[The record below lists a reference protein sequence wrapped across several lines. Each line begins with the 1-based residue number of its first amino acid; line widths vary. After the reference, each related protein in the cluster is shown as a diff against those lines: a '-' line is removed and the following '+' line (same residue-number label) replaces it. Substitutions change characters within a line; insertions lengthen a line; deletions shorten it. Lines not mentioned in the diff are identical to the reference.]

1 MGSVFMSLEFL
12 LPVVIAAALVLLVVL
27 LRSNKAKK
35 TDYDERQLSARNA
48 AYKGSF
54 IFLFSYCLFC
64 GLLQGFNV
72 RWAVPLVQTFLG
84 VILSLTL
91 FVALC
96 IIKDAYFSNSPKQIF
111 GSVISFFVFCVYGI
125 YFLIKELGEGG
136 AVWSNGELSE
146 PALYLTASVCFF
158 ILGMISIF
166 KIISERRKSED

>member
-1 MGSVFMSLEFL
+1 MSLEFL

-72 RWAVPLVQTFLG
+72 RWAEPTVQMFLG
-84 VILSLTL
+84 IILSLTL
-91 FVALC
+91 FIALC
-96 IIKDAYFSNSPKQIF
+96 IIKDAYFPNSPKHIF
-111 GSVISFFVFCVYGI
+111 SSVMFFFTFCVYNI
-125 YFLIKELGEGG
+125 YFLIKELGEGE
-136 AVWSNGELSE
+136 VIWSNGELSE

-158 ILGMISIF
+158 VLGMISIF

>member
-1 MGSVFMSLEFL
+1 MSLDFL
-12 LPVVIAAALVLLVVL
+12 LPVIIAAALVLIVVL
-27 LRSNKAKK
+27 LRSNKTKK
-35 TDYDERQLSARNA
+35 TNYDERQLSARNV

-64 GLLQGFNV
+64 GLLQSFNV

-96 IIKDAYFSNSPKQIF
+96 ILKDAYFSDSPKYTF
-111 GSVISFFVFCVYGI
+111 GSVMFFFTFGAFSVY
-125 YFLIKELGEGG
+125 YLIKELGEGG

-146 PALYLTASVCFF
+146 SALYLTASVCFF
-158 ILGMISIF
+158 VLGIISVV